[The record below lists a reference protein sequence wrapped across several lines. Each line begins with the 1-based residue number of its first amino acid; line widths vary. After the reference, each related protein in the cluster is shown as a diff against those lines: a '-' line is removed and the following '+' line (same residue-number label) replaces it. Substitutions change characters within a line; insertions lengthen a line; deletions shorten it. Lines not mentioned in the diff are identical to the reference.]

1 MNLWQVRS
9 NLFGGLAKTMFIKE
23 IEIKKKNKS
32 KKLMGKA
39 GRHRLAGFLIKK
51 SAKFFAKYVVKNIW
65 VVAVILFIVLPRL
78 ILGISDLWPK
88 YFKIISE
95 PRNLASVIKNIDLKK
110 LDIGQ
115 KDEEI
120 VSAVN
125 DEAIDCTNVAEYW
138 RPDGNIYFEENK
150 IKLKN
155 KGEAGS
161 IFFKDQVS
169 NFLNFEIVFRSF
181 LKSGV
186 NANIS
191 FVNKYGGELR
201 YSVGDGD
208 FKTIRSFYLKDFIVE
223 DNKEL
228 ILLDEINGAE
238 DIGFKVDIVE
248 RKNASQALG
257 SLTYYGKEKE
267 FHSLDFGDMVIP
279 RGTYLS
285 VGFGLDAKKEPMV
298 EGAGESYVEIKTC
311 ALKENT
317 PSKILN

>member
-1 MNLWQVRS
+1 
-9 NLFGGLAKTMFIKE
+9 
-23 IEIKKKNKS
+23 
-32 KKLMGKA
+32 MGKA
-39 GRHRLAGFLIKK
+39 GRHRLAGFFIKK
-51 SAKFFAKYVVKNIW
+51 SVKFFAKYIVKNIW

-95 PRNLASVIKNIDLKK
+95 PKNLASVIKNLDFKK
-110 LDIGQ
+110 WDIKQ
-115 KDEEI
+115 QEEETA
-120 VSAVN
+120 SAVN
-125 DEAIDCTNVAEYW
+125 DEMIDCANIAEYW
-138 RPDGNIYFEENK
+138 RPDKNVYFEGNK
-150 IKLKN
+150 IKLRS
-155 KGEAGS
+155 GEAAGS

-169 NFLNFEIVFRSF
+169 NFLNFEIVFRSS

-191 FVNKYGGELR
+191 FLNKYGGELR

-208 FKTIRSFYLKDFIVE
+208 FKTIRSFYLKDFMVE
-223 DNKEL
+223 DNKEF
-228 ILLDEINGAE
+228 ILLNEINNAE
-238 DIGFKVDIVE
+238 DIGFKIDIVE

-257 SLTYYGKEKE
+257 SLTYHDQEKE
-267 FHSLDFGDMVIP
+267 FYSLDFGDMIIP

-285 VGFGLDAKKEPMV
+285 VGFGLNAGKEP
-298 EGAGESYVEIKTC
+298 AGDGSAEPYVEIQSC